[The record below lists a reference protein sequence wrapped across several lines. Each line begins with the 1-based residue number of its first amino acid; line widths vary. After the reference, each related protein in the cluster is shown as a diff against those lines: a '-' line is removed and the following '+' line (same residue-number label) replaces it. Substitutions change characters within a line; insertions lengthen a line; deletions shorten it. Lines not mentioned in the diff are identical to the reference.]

1 VNAVIG
7 SSAPDLSLR
16 SQGIHHFERNDFAIA
31 LTCFDR
37 HLSMLP
43 GDRELFNYKARALEA
58 LGRFDDSLRCLDLG
72 LELEPDNVAELC
84 NRSVMLT
91 RLSRIAE
98 ALTNYDRVLTLQPNH
113 VDVLMKRARLL
124 YQLDRCDEALASAE
138 RAVDAAPVDLSARS
152 TRGMIFDH
160 MGRRAEALADFEAIL
175 AIDPHNCDAMTNRAI
190 LYARG
195 GEFAEALSLY
205 DQSLSINPDQLNAF
219 YNRAVIR
226 LVLGD
231 WTRGLREFESRWK
244 IFPHEAARLT
254 RLAPLWLGQ
263 CDIKGKT
270 VLLHHEQGYGD
281 TLQFSRYAPLVMRL
295 GARVV
300 MATPAGL
307 RTLMQTLPGSPQIVS
322 EGEAVPAHDF
332 HCPLMSLPLAFGTTP
347 NTVPAQVP
355 YLRAD
360 PTLVRAWRERLGHRA
375 RPRIGLV
382 WSGRRYP
389 PINYARD
396 MSLEAVSPIF
406 TLDADF
412 ISLHTELS
420 EEECSRLAGHSNVV
434 WLGNQLS
441 DFADTAALVM
451 NLDLVITVDTAIA
464 HLAGALGKPVWVM
477 NRYASCWRWLLKRSD
492 SPWYPSLRLF
502 RQSALDDWA
511 GVVADVLHAGQIFV
525 RNASASRRAN
535 QTGAIELPTPARP
548 DFLGALQQAL
558 DHHNQG
564 QFTEAIA
571 GYQRVLASSPDQAES
586 LHYLG
591 VALAQAG
598 RHADALEPLSRALKI
613 LPNNAALHNHYG
625 NALTGLSRYSEA
637 ITSYERAMVCDSN
650 FADCHYNCG
659 LALAELARPEA
670 ALACYTRAVEL
681 NPAYAQ
687 AHNARGVV
695 LSELGRTA
703 DALDCYERAVEDR
716 PDFIDA
722 WINRAHLLRQLNRYE
737 EALASCER
745 AVTYDPGHAKAHN
758 TRGASLAGLG
768 RHEDALASYERAIE
782 LNPSLMEAI
791 WNKGLITLSG
801 GDFQNGWK
809 LYESRWGVKSL
820 KLISRFANT
829 PPWRGVESVNG
840 KVVFLHSEQGYGDTI
855 QFARYCAL
863 VAARGA
869 QVLLCVPAALKPIFA
884 SLPGVH
890 NLMGQEAVP
899 VFDFHCSLMS
909 LPLALGTE
917 LSTIPAPKRY
927 LQAEDAA
934 VARWAYRLGAR
945 SKVPRVG
952 LVWSGRSTHSNDL
965 NRSIPLEELLP
976 VTQCRQQWISLQ
988 REVRASDELCLKNTP
1003 AILRMGEELT
1013 DFADAA
1019 ALIENLDLLIT
1030 VDTAVAHLA
1039 GALGKP
1045 VWILLP
1051 YVADWRWLREREDSP
1066 WYPSARLFRQ
1076 TVSGDWPSV
1085 VERVVGE
1092 LHRLPMTRSNAPA
1105 AKIRGPLGKSRA
1117 RPREQ

>member
-1 VNAVIG
+1 MIG
-7 SSAPDLSLR
+7 SGAPDQSQR
-16 SQGIHHFERNDFAIA
+16 NQGIQHFERNDFAIA

-37 HLSMLP
+37 HLSTLP

-58 LGRFDDSLRCLDLG
+58 LGRFDDSLGCLDQG
-72 LELEPDNVAELC
+72 LELEPDNVADLC

-91 RLSRIAE
+91 RLSRCAE
-98 ALTNYDRVLTLQPNH
+98 ALANYDRVLILQPNH
-113 VDVLMKRARLL
+113 VDVLMNRARLL
-124 YQLDRCDEALASAE
+124 YQLDRRDEALASAE
-138 RAVDAAPVDLSARS
+138 RAVEGAPADLSARN
-152 TRGMIFDH
+152 TRGMIFDQ
-160 MGRRAEALADFEAIL
+160 MGRRTEALADFEAIL
-175 AIDPHNCDAMTNRAI
+175 AIDPHHCDAMTNRAI

-195 GEFAEALSLY
+195 GEFADALSLY
-205 DQSLSINPDQLNAF
+205 DRSLSINPHQLNAF

-231 WTRGLREFESRWK
+231 WTRGFREFESRWK
-244 IFPHEAARLT
+244 LFPHEAARLAH
-254 RLAPLWLGQ
+254 LAPQWSGQ

-281 TLQFSRYAPLVMRL
+281 TLQFSRYVPLVMRL

-300 MATPAGL
+300 MAAPAGL
-307 RTLMQTLPGSPQIVS
+307 RTLMQTLPGAPQIVS
-322 EGEAVPAHDF
+322 EGEPVPAHDF

-347 NTVPAQVP
+347 NTVPAEIP

-360 PTLVRAWRERLGHRA
+360 PTLVRAWRERLGPRA

-396 MSLEAVSPIF
+396 MSLETISPLF
-406 TLDADF
+406 TLNAEF
-412 ISLHTELS
+412 VCLHPELS
-420 EEECSRLAGHSNVV
+420 DDERSRLATVANVV
-434 WLGNQLS
+434 RLDHPLG
-441 DFADTAALVM
+441 DFADTAGLLM
-451 NLDLVITVDTAIA
+451 NLDLIITVDTAVA

-502 RQSALDDWA
+502 RQPALGDWA
-511 GVVADVLHAGQIFV
+511 GVVADILQAGQIFV
-525 RNASASRRAN
+525 RNAGADTRAS
-535 QTGAIELPTPARP
+535 QMGAIGVRAPASP
-548 DFLGALQQAL
+548 DFRGALQQAL

-564 QFTEAIA
+564 RFNEAIA
-571 GYQRVLASSPDQAES
+571 GYERVLASNPDQVES

-598 RHADALEPLSRALKI
+598 RHVDALAPLSRALEI

-625 NALTGLSRYSEA
+625 NALAGLSRYSEA
-637 ITSYERAMVCDSN
+637 IASYERAMACDSS

-659 LALAELARPEA
+659 LALTELGRLEA

-687 AHNARGVV
+687 AHNVRGNV
-695 LSELGRTA
+695 LSDLGRTA
-703 DALDCYERAVEDR
+703 DALGCYERALEGR
-716 PDFIDA
+716 PEFIDA
-722 WINRAHLLRQLNRYE
+722 WINQSHLLRRLHRYE
-737 EALASCER
+737 EALASSER
-745 AVTYDPGHAKAHN
+745 AVTCDPAHATAHN

-768 RHEDALASYERAIE
+768 RYQDALASYKRAIE
-782 LNPSLMEAI
+782 LNPSFVEAI
-791 WNKGLITLSG
+791 WNKGLIRLAS
-801 GDFQNGWK
+801 GDFQDGWK
-809 LYESRWGVKSL
+809 LYESRWGVRSL
-820 KLISRFANT
+820 KLLQRFADI

-840 KVVFLHSEQGYGDTI
+840 KVVYLHAEQGYGDTI

-869 QVLLCVPAALKPIFA
+869 QVLLGVPTALKPLFA

-890 NLMGQEAVP
+890 TLMGQEAAP
-899 VFDFHCSLMS
+899 AFDFHCSLMS

-917 LSTIPAPKRY
+917 LSTIPAPMRY

-934 VARWAYRLGAR
+934 VARWAHRLGAA
-945 SKVPRVG
+945 SPVSRVG
-952 LVWSGRSTHSNDL
+952 LVWSGRPTHSNDL
-965 NRSIPLEELLP
+965 NRSIPLGELLP
-976 VTQCRQQWISLQ
+976 VTHCQRQWISLQ
-988 REVRASDELCLKNTP
+988 KEVRASDELYLKNTP

-1019 ALIENLDLLIT
+1019 ALIENLDLVIT

-1039 GALGKP
+1039 GALGKA
-1045 VWILLP
+1045 VWILIP
-1051 YVADWRWLREREDSP
+1051 HVADWRWLREREDSP
-1066 WYPSARLFRQ
+1066 WYPTARLFRQ
-1076 TVSGDWPSV
+1076 TVRGDWTTV
-1085 VERVVGE
+1085 VKRVVDE
-1092 LHRLPMTRSNAPA
+1092 LHRLPATVSNAPPS
-1105 AKIRGPLGKSRA
+1105 KTRRSPGKSRA
-1117 RPREQ
+1117 RPRKQ